1 MIIEIF
7 LVSFIVGVVT
17 TLPVGPAGISIVNS
31 FVNKGT
37 NEALKSFCGLFL
49 AEVIYLVLSFSLY
62 QTMNISAVFDKKILF
77 VGIFSLVLFVIGM
90 SFLRSK
96 DEKEISL
103 PSGFKGVFLLA
114 IFNPSLV
121 LTYLTF
127 IGFYERIFDLKLT
140 LLNFIFASSSMVFG
154 VGSTLCAL
162 SLLALAK
169 RDVLFTNMVL
179 VKRGFGLFFI
189 TSALC
194 SLGGAL

>member
-31 FVNKGT
+31 FINRGT
-37 NEALKSFCGLFL
+37 GEAVRSFGGLFL
-49 AEVIYLVLSFSLY
+49 AEVVYLTLSFSLY
-62 QTMNISAVFDKKILF
+62 RSMNISAIFDKKILF
-77 VGIFSLVLFVIGM
+77 VGIFSFVLFVIGM

-96 DEKEISL
+96 DKKEINL

-127 IGFYERIFDLKLT
+127 IGFYERIFGLKLN
-140 LLNFIFASSSMVFG
+140 LISFLYASSSMVIG
-154 VGSTLCAL
+154 VGATLCAL